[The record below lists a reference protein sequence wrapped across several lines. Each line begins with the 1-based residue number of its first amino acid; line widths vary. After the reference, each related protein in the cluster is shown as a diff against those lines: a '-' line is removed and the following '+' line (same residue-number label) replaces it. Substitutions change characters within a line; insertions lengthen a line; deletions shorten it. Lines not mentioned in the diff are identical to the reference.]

1 MNIED
6 ASSPTDF
13 FDNTPSLAASAESE
27 ATNLDKL
34 PMPSSLKQSKRKS
47 ETAAVSARQPK
58 KLRSGKAASTSNIAS
73 DAEENAGPSELGAL
87 INAHGGETQT
97 RPPQPRVSGRFTP
110 RSTLVHTPTSSFA
123 SVSMREIRGRPS
135 VLQNNSSSE
144 ANVDAF
150 TNFPNV
156 TQDTATNDKASKKS
170 EGSDLRA
177 LQKDNVASKPISP
190 ALRTPVENLENE
202 QVTSPTGM
210 LLPAS
215 PNRLARNMAHI
226 LIDSM
231 IPSVSPTPV
240 AASLGYRLG
249 FGTTATLTSSTFSL
263 TPLLLSAPNNDTFS
277 AMSPS
282 TNLSSQAQTNGIN
295 NSTSNVTAITNVN
308 GTPIPALNGPFNSLA
323 LANEI
328 TSSVVSQAPRE
339 IVQFYARVQTPNG
352 FQAIALEPSLF
363 TGPDVDLIHQYAMWK
378 QEEAG
383 TGMNLSYEQFCM
395 VVGFAKMK
403 VEE

>member
-6 ASSPTDF
+6 ASTPTDF

-73 DAEENAGPSELGAL
+73 DAEENAGPSEVGAL

-123 SVSMREIRGRPS
+123 SVAMREIRGRPS

-190 ALRTPVENLENE
+190 ALRTTVENLENE

-210 LLPAS
+210 ILPAS

-226 LIDSM
+226 LIDSV

-249 FGTTATLTSSTFSL
+249 FGTTATLTS
-263 TPLLLSAPNNDTFS
+263 
-277 AMSPS
+277 
-282 TNLSSQAQTNGIN
+282 
-295 NSTSNVTAITNVN
+295 NVTAITNVN
-308 GTPIPALNGPFNSLA
+308 DTPIPTLNGPFNSLA

-363 TGPDVDLIHQYAMWK
+363 TGPDVDLIHQYAVWK

-383 TGMNLSYEQFCM
+383 TGMNLSYEQFCK